1 MNLLNY
7 RGNLWLE
14 QLGDPI
20 DRSEMGNFQITSR
33 RPRVRKKLLPRRVA
47 WGRKEEISRP
57 FAPADRKISPEKL
70 TCPKDP
76 T

>member
-1 MNLLNY
+1 MNLLNC
-7 RGNLWLE
+7 RGNLSLE

-47 WGRKEEISRP
+47 WGRISVPLPAETRFSP
-57 FAPADRKISPEKL
+57 RKFAARLRLK
-70 TCPKDP
+70 
-76 T
+76 